1 MLHGGSG
8 ITDEEF
14 QKLIK
19 HGITKVNIATASFV
33 SLTKEAENYLKNDNK
48 HNYFDLNLAMVKG
61 TYDNVKHHIK
71 VFNC

>member
-19 HGITKVNIATASFV
+19 HGITKVNIATASFL
-33 SLTKEAENYLKNDNK
+33 SLTKEAETYLKNDNK
-48 HNYFDLNLAMVKG
+48 HNYFDLNLAMVNG
-61 TYDNVKHHIK
+61 TYKNVKHHIE